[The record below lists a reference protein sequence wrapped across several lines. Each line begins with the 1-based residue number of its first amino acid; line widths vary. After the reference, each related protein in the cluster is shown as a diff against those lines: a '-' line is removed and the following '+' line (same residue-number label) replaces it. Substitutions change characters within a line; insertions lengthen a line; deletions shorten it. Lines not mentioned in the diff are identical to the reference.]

1 MTDGQSF
8 VDLTIELII
17 RVAHLGFAAYG
28 IYLMF
33 IGELDWFIY
42 GFILF
47 SFFVANYN
55 TDKAIAENDK

>member
-1 MTDGQSF
+1 MTDRRLF

-17 RVAHLGFAAYG
+17 RIAHLGFLAYG

-33 IGELDWFIY
+33 IGDLDRFLY

-47 SFFVANYN
+47 SFLVANYN
-55 TDKAIAENDK
+55 TDKAIAEKLV